1 MTYYVSV
8 TNSTPYDMQTSNGQ
22 PLTGG
27 GGTWSSGLI
36 GDAWVDTIGWGTLN
50 FRDIGH
56 THVGGDGAGEWGV
69 LVSYQGEEVV
79 GRYDGSPVMS
89 VTISPLGAAAVVG
102 GGDFPLRQVSLPAL
116 EINLPPQGGSA
127 PPGDPSGSG
136 DGGGAGVGGSGG
148 GEGRRG
154 AARRPPGRGGGSF
167 A

>member
-22 PLTGG
+22 PLAGG

-36 GDAWVDTIGWGTLN
+36 GDAGVDTIGLGTLN

-69 LVSYQGEEVV
+69 LVSSQGEEVV

-102 GGDFPLRQVSLPAL
+102 GGDFTLRQVSLPAL
-116 EINLPPQGGSA
+116 EITLPPQAASA
-127 PPGDPSGSG
+127 PPGDPG
-136 DGGGAGVGGSGG
+136 DGGEAELGGTGLGG
-148 GEGRRG
+148 G
-154 AARRPPGRGGGSF
+154 
-167 A
+167 